1 MSDIDV
7 DVKNLF
13 KKIGG
18 VEPAY
23 QELKRQ
29 SRVDQARSR
38 WPLLHSLQGEAAEL
52 VFPPRPKPENVT
64 EIRPSRK
71 SGISKL
77 FKSLG
82 AEKTPEAPAAP
93 APREAPLSG
102 LFATGHE
109 SKPEFF
115 GKARSP
121 SLFTRLFESP
131 KEIPADSW
139 QSLFDRLEK
148 S

>member
-18 VEPAY
+18 VEPTY

-29 SRVDQARSR
+29 SRVDQARDR

-52 VFPPRPKPENVT
+52 VFPPTPKPENVT
-64 EIRPSRK
+64 EIRPSKK

-82 AEKTPEAPAAP
+82 TEKAPEAPAP
-93 APREAPLSG
+93 EPSRAPLSG
-102 LFATGHE
+102 LFAGGAE
-109 SKPEFF
+109 SRPEFF
-115 GKARSP
+115 GKAPSS

-131 KEIPADSW
+131 KEITADSW
-139 QSLFDRLEK
+139 RSLFDRLEK